1 MIYTGNIHQRH
12 MRAYLEQ
19 LPAEQYAAEQIDRS
33 LIEMAGRVSRGCITG
48 VVAAILGGDEATT
61 DWDVLRHLTGPEQA
75 EILERG
81 TSSARAAEVRR
92 VEAAE
97 KQRAFLARRRG
108 VEQQRRVVVDAQ
120 QIAQARADAGDDPN
134 VGASNGQ

>member
-19 LPAEQYAAEQIDRS
+19 LPAAQYAGEQIDRS
-33 LIEMAGRVSRGCITG
+33 LVEMAGRVSRGCITG
-48 VVAAILGGDEATT
+48 VVTAILAGDEKTT
-61 DWDVLRHLTGPEQA
+61 DWDVLRHLTAPEQA
-75 EILERG
+75 EILERR
-81 TSSARAAEVRR
+81 TSSERAAEMRR

-108 VEQQRRVVVDAQ
+108 GEQQRRVVVDAQ
-120 QIAQARADAGDDPN
+120 QSAQARADAGDDPN
-134 VGASNGQ
+134 AGGQ